1 MKPAEFDVELPLPPS
16 LNGAYANVAGV
27 GRVKVSTYRN
37 WQSAAVAMI
46 RVSVPAAKRI
56 AGPIAVSILLPSKM
70 RGDCDNRIKPI
81 LDALVASGRIDDDR
95 NVVKVSASKELQGKA
110 LALVSVRSASA
121 SCSGRAA

>member
-1 MKPAEFDVELPLPPS
+1 MRAPDQFDVELPLPPS

-37 WQSAAVAMI
+37 WQANAVKMI
-46 RVSVPAAKRI
+46 VASVPAPKRI
-56 AGPIAVSILLPSKM
+56 AGPISVSILLPSAM

-110 LALVSVRSASA
+110 LALVSVRAQ
-121 SCSGRAA
+121 GRAA